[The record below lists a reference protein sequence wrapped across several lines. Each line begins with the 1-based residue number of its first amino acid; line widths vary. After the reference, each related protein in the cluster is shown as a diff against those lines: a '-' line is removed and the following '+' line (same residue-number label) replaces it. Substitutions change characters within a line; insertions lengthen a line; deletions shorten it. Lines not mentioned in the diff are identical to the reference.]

1 MSSISKD
8 SKVEEKRIKQRS
20 LLIEANLSDTDV
32 AGGLKSNSS
41 ESASLCSITD
51 NGANLEIR
59 VKVSERVSSVQ
70 KVQVVDQLTG
80 EVTALS
86 VAPAI
91 VDDPANPEASDARHI
106 TCSIADPAGATDLQK
121 AVIEV
126 CYKN

>member
-8 SKVEEKRIKQRS
+8 PKVQEKRMKQRS

-32 AGGLKSNSS
+32 VNGLKSNSS
-41 ESASLCSITD
+41 ESAALCSITD
-51 NGANLEIR
+51 AGANLEIR
-59 VKVSERVSSVQ
+59 VKIQERVASVQ

-80 EVTALS
+80 EVVALS

-106 TCSIADPAGATDLQK
+106 TFSVADPAGATDLQK
-121 AVIEV
+121 SVIEV